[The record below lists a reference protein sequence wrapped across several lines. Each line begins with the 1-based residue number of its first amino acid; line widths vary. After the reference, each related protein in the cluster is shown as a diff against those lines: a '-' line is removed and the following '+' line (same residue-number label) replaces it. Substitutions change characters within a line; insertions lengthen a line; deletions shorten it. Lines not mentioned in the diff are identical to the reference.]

1 MNIEKIYTNNINNIY
16 NKNIEFEEGNII
28 KGYIKSLK
36 NNVYTIDLE
45 DNISINVNK
54 DKITGQVGDTIYF
67 NAESKNTLK
76 QITED
81 DNLKVST
88 LSNDYIYKD
97 INPKNNINKS
107 QKQYKLFLDKNT
119 QPSVQEN
126 ILYTSKIKNKLSHI
140 ANTTNEEDLKKFVN
154 SGINPKNL
162 DLFTFSDFLSISTG
176 VDVEGKEKSEEKT
189 LQELKEDKKK
199 SMKMD
204 LNMNGLDEEDLFS
217 FEDILSKVG
226 LPSTNKNIT
235 TLNNVKNKIDSIDSI
250 DKNTALNIVKKGNNI
265 TVEDLYTAK
274 HTSFSNKENVDINNI
289 ENLDEQIE
297 DILKQNNIQV
307 TEENINIAKDFIKN
321 EIDISSQNIENYKKL
336 QNIKDEINIDNILE
350 KSAKNILKN
359 ENVLNVNI
367 FNTKNIEKE
376 YNNYKN
382 ILPNVLPEH
391 IQSLIDNKIQV
402 NLKNI
407 VSNYENINIENI
419 NPTPE
424 AISERLNLAKI
435 QMKLTT
441 QAMYDLYDKD
451 INIDTRPLKE
461 VINKLEYIEQENYK
475 KSLEIVKAPVSKEN
489 INIVKNV
496 FDTIQNIY
504 PNVVYNTFKD
514 IVDKKVDFSLT
525 GINNSL
531 KAKNIISDFET
542 FKTMPNKSFGDS
554 INKLTDD
561 FKELLVKNGFEPN
574 ENNIKALK
582 ILSLNNMDFTEEN
595 ILNVKLIDSKIEYVA
610 NKLHPLTVSKM
621 LKESFNPM
629 NKNINDIIEYID
641 NNSFGQTSREK
652 IAEQILDIDKEN
664 KLSKEERDAIVSVY
678 RMLNIVQKG
687 DSVAIGNLLKT
698 DKNITLSNLLQSSK
712 IYEKN
717 RKNMHFDKTVDQ
729 NTGESELTIPEAN
742 ITKSIN
748 YGIEKANE
756 NYNRFILGQI
766 LNYANPDKI
775 NDFKDTNISIENLL
789 SKLKEENK
797 HTISKDTK
805 QEMITSI
812 NNLEN
817 IDSDTINYLIKNN
830 IPITLN
836 NIQVMEGIIK
846 ENIKPSKNIDDFKK
860 ETEKRN
866 ISFGNDIIDTED
878 NKNLTKEEALNTI
891 ENLQQENEQVFDD
904 IINLDDLDDIKYMIL
919 KNKKVSSSLNFL
931 KDNNNIKNGLYTVPI
946 KLSNGK
952 ITDLNM
958 YILNDTALNDK
969 NLNLYFNFENL
980 DNNIIEAY
988 VKVSNNGTLADI
1000 SSKNNKNINQYE
1012 KDILNILEKFK
1023 IYPDN
1028 ITYSTDNEKDLFKQD
1043 SIIDIQE
1050 KFKNMDSK
1058 FNQVI

>member
-1 MNIEKIYTNNINNIY
+1 MNIEKIYTNNVNNIY
-16 NKNIEFEEGNII
+16 NKNIEFEEGSII

-36 NNVYTIDLE
+36 NNVYTINLE

-67 NAESKNTLK
+67 NAESKSTLK
-76 QITED
+76 QITEN

-88 LSNDYIYKD
+88 LSNEYIYKD
-97 INPKNNINKS
+97 INPKNNINKY
-107 QKQYKLFLDKNT
+107 QKQYKIFLDKNT

-140 ANTTNEEDLKKFVN
+140 ANTTNEEDLKKFVD

-274 HTSFSNKENVDINNI
+274 HTSFLNKENIDINNI

-451 INIDTRPLKE
+451 INIDTKPLKE

-475 KSLEIVKAPVSKEN
+475 KSLEMAKAPVSEEN
-489 INIVKNV
+489 INTIKNV
-496 FDTIQNIY
+496 FSTIQNIY

-514 IVDKKVDFSLT
+514 IIDKKVDFSLT

-542 FKTMPNKSFGDS
+542 FKTMPNKSFGDN

-561 FKELLVKNGFEPN
+561 FKQLLVKNGFEPN

-595 ILNVKLIDSKIEYVA
+595 ILNVKLIDSKIDYVA
-610 NKLHPLTVSKM
+610 NNLHPLTVSKM

-629 NKNINDIIEYID
+629 DKNINDIIEYID

-717 RKNMHFDKTVDQ
+717 RKNIYFDKTVDE
-729 NTGESELTIPEAN
+729 NTGERELTIPETN

-756 NYNRFILGQI
+756 NYNRFILGQL

-797 HTISKDTK
+797 YTISEETK
-805 QEMITSI
+805 QEIITSI

-817 IDSDTINYLIKNN
+817 IDTDTINYLIKNN

-878 NKNLTKEEALNTI
+878 NKNLTKEEVLNTV
-891 ENLQQENEQVFDD
+891 ENLQQENEQVFDN

-1028 ITYSTDNEKDLFKQD
+1028 ITYSTDNEKDLFKQN

>member
-1 MNIEKIYTNNINNIY
+1 MNIEKIYNNSINNIY
-16 NKNIEFEEGNII
+16 NKNIEFEEGSII

-45 DNISINVNK
+45 DNLSLNVDK

-76 QITED
+76 QITENND
-81 DNLKVST
+81 SKVST
-88 LSNDYIYKD
+88 LSNKNIYKD
-97 INPKNNINKS
+97 TNTKNNLNKS
-107 QKQYKLFLDKNT
+107 QQQYKIFLDKNT
-119 QPSVQEN
+119 QPSVQEK

-140 ANTTNEEDLKKFVN
+140 SNTTNEEDLKKFVN
-154 SGINPKNL
+154 TGINPNNL
-162 DLFTFSDFLSISTG
+162 DVLTFSDFLSISTG
-176 VDVEGKEKSEEKT
+176 VDVEGKENPEEKT

-204 LNMNGLDEEDLFS
+204 LNMNGIDEEDLFS

-250 DKNTALNIVKKGNNI
+250 DKNTALNIIKKGNNI

-297 DILKQNNIQV
+297 DILNQNNIQV

-321 EIDISSQNIENYKKL
+321 EIDISSENIENYKKL
-336 QNIKDEINIDNILE
+336 QNIKDEININNILE

-407 VSNYENINIENI
+407 ISNYENIDIENI

-424 AISERLNLAKI
+424 AISQRLNLAKI

-610 NKLHPLTVSKM
+610 NNLHPLTVSKM

-629 NKNINDIIEYID
+629 DKNINDIIEYID

-717 RKNMHFDKTVDQ
+717 RKNIYFDKTVDE

-789 SKLKEENK
+789 YKLKEENK
-797 HTISKDTK
+797 HTISKETK

-812 NNLEN
+812 NNLEST
-817 IDSDTINYLIKNN
+817 DFDTINYLIKNN
-830 IPITLN
+830 IPVTLN

-860 ETEKRN
+860 ETEKRS
-866 ISFGNDIIDTED
+866 ISFGNEIIDIED
-878 NKNLTKEEALNTI
+878 NKNLTKEEALNTV
-891 ENLQQENEQVFDD
+891 ENLKQENEQIFDD
-904 IINLDDLDDIKYMIL
+904 IINLEDLDDIKYMIL
-919 KNKKVSSSLNFL
+919 KNKKVSSSINFL
-931 KDNNNIKNGLYTVPI
+931 KDNNNIKNGLYTLPI

-988 VKVSNNGTLADI
+988 IKVYNNGTLADI
-1000 SSKNNKNINQYE
+1000 SSRNDKNIKQYE

-1023 IYPDN
+1023 IYPNN